1 MTQASPLPMLWG
13 EPRLYSGAGDSYM
26 DFQLSVE
33 QVSGKSWKV
42 KVKVE

>member
-1 MTQASPLPMLWG
+1 MPMLWG

-33 QVSGKSWKV
+33 QVS
-42 KVKVE
+42 